1 MNLGEQNRRKPTGN
15 LSITRHPLFPAI
27 VGLWFAALFGLGSIA
42 VRPGLIEQLV
52 VSLGVDQVIPMAAP
66 PLGTTFRILLALGM
80 AVAGGAIGL
89 LLARRIARPAGEALI
104 RKRGATPAQEA
115 SVEPRKTPQP
125 GFGFAGRRRGLT
137 AGDAMAASDSFAE
150 RAPLPGGY
158 SKILNVTDFDLE
170 GFEHVE
176 DDKATKAEVPADP
189 FDTGNPFAEASAH
202 AAPLLNTASDEAQT
216 FTPLTVE
223 EQRAEDALAQA
234 LTPIGDAASLE
245 EVHAT
250 PAASDDDPLNN
261 RLFETYSRA
270 ISLRAEFAA
279 ASASPSPFGPR
290 DTALSPETDDSETS
304 DFATRPVASAPT
316 AAERIAG
323 ANLDALSH
331 VELLERLGVALERKR
346 CEAELRAEAI
356 KADAATPI
364 VAAPEYGPQPSYE
377 ALSPDQT
384 DGSDPASSSAPEPAV
399 WEIPAALRPVGFDH
413 ADEDSEA
420 LPGYVPPRHIGLS
433 AAEPDE
439 NDEDVTDE
447 DSRVLEEGYS
457 SLLGLARRPAPRQQ
471 FVPLDETAQNPAV
484 VTPFEAAAP
493 QDQPQEI
500 ADYSAPNAQET
511 ERALRAALATLQRMS
526 GTA

>member
-52 VSLGVDQVIPMAAP
+52 VSLGIDQVIPMAAP

-89 LLARRIARPAGEALI
+89 LLARRIARPAGETFI

-115 SVEPRKTPQP
+115 SVEPGKTPLP
-125 GFGFAGRRRGLT
+125 DFGFAGRRRGLT
-137 AGDAMAASDSFAE
+137 ARDAMAASDSFAE
-150 RAPLPGGY
+150 RAPLPGGS

-176 DDKATKAEVPADP
+176 DDKAMKAEVPADP
-189 FDTGNPFAEASAH
+189 FDTGNPFAETSAH
-202 AAPLLNTASDEAQT
+202 AGPLLDTASEDAQT
-216 FTPLTVE
+216 FTSLTAE

-245 EVHAT
+245 EVEAT
-250 PAASDDDPLNN
+250 PPASDDDPLNN

-290 DTALSPETDDSETS
+290 DPALSPETGDSETS
-304 DFATRPVASAPT
+304 DFATSQVTPAPT

-346 CEAELRAEAI
+346 CEAELRAEAT
-356 KADAATPI
+356 KADAATPV
-364 VAAPEYGPQPSYE
+364 VAAPEYAPPPYE
-377 ALSPDQT
+377 MLAPDQA
-384 DGSDPASSSAPEPAV
+384 DGSDSAPSSAPEPAV

-439 NDEDVTDE
+439 TDEDVTDE